1 MIQIYICEDQ
11 EKQLLYF
18 KRIIEKYI
26 TNTHKD
32 AKVVSA
38 RKNPQYTLFDV
49 KKYGESPALFFLD
62 IQLEGYAMD
71 GFQLSKEIK
80 KNMKDSYIVFLT
92 SCEELAYKAFEYELE
107 IVDYIVKQP
116 QDFLADKMSARIERR
131 MNRIFQKI
139 EKSREVDVRP
149 SVKLESGSRM
159 IEIPIEDIVMV
170 QAIKSTHM
178 IDIYTTSQ
186 KIKIKETLKKMFEIL
201 GGDFIYV
208 NKSCIV
214 QNKKIREIDKK
225 NHYALMPGG
234 LKVEVSY
241 REMRNLL
248 RE

>member
-1 MIQIYICEDQ
+1 M
-11 EKQLLYF
+11 
-18 KRIIEKYI
+18 
-26 TNTHKD
+26 
-32 AKVVSA
+32 SA

-49 KKYGESPALFFLD
+49 KKYGESPALLFLD
-62 IQLEGYAMD
+62 IQ
-71 GFQLSKEIK
+71 
-80 KNMKDSYIVFLT
+80 
-92 SCEELAYKAFEYELE
+92 
-107 IVDYIVKQP
+107 
-116 QDFLADKMSARIERR
+116 
-131 MNRIFQKI
+131 
-139 EKSREVDVRP
+139 
-149 SVKLESGSRM
+149 LESGSRM

-186 KIKIKETLKKMFEIL
+186 KIKETLKKMFEIL

>member
-1 MIQIYICEDQ
+1 
-11 EKQLLYF
+11 
-18 KRIIEKYI
+18 
-26 TNTHKD
+26 
-32 AKVVSA
+32 
-38 RKNPQYTLFDV
+38 
-49 KKYGESPALFFLD
+49 
-62 IQLEGYAMD
+62 
-71 GFQLSKEIK
+71 
-80 KNMKDSYIVFLT
+80 MKDSYIVFLT

-214 QNKKIREIDKK
+214 QKKKIREIDKK

-248 RE
+248 RD

>member
-1 MIQIYICEDQ
+1 M
-11 EKQLLYF
+11 
-18 KRIIEKYI
+18 
-26 TNTHKD
+26 
-32 AKVVSA
+32 SA

-49 KKYGESPALFFLD
+49 NKYGESPALLFLD
-62 IQLEGYAMD
+62 IQ
-71 GFQLSKEIK
+71 
-80 KNMKDSYIVFLT
+80 
-92 SCEELAYKAFEYELE
+92 
-107 IVDYIVKQP
+107 
-116 QDFLADKMSARIERR
+116 
-131 MNRIFQKI
+131 
-139 EKSREVDVRP
+139 
-149 SVKLESGSRM
+149 LESGSRM

-178 IDIYTTSQ
+178 IDIYTTS
-186 KIKIKETLKKMFEIL
+186 KKIKETLKKMFEIL

>member
-49 KKYGESPALFFLD
+49 NKYGESPALLFLD
-62 IQLEGYAMD
+62 IQ
-71 GFQLSKEIK
+71 
-80 KNMKDSYIVFLT
+80 
-92 SCEELAYKAFEYELE
+92 
-107 IVDYIVKQP
+107 
-116 QDFLADKMSARIERR
+116 
-131 MNRIFQKI
+131 
-139 EKSREVDVRP
+139 
-149 SVKLESGSRM
+149 LESGSRM

-186 KIKIKETLKKMFEIL
+186 KIKETLKKMFEIL

>member
-1 MIQIYICEDQ
+1 M
-11 EKQLLYF
+11 
-18 KRIIEKYI
+18 
-26 TNTHKD
+26 
-32 AKVVSA
+32 SA

-49 KKYGESPALFFLD
+49 NKYGESPALLFLD
-62 IQLEGYAMD
+62 IQ
-71 GFQLSKEIK
+71 
-80 KNMKDSYIVFLT
+80 
-92 SCEELAYKAFEYELE
+92 
-107 IVDYIVKQP
+107 
-116 QDFLADKMSARIERR
+116 
-131 MNRIFQKI
+131 
-139 EKSREVDVRP
+139 
-149 SVKLESGSRM
+149 LESGSRM

-186 KIKIKETLKKMFEIL
+186 KIKEPLKKMFEIL

>member
-1 MIQIYICEDQ
+1 M
-11 EKQLLYF
+11 
-18 KRIIEKYI
+18 
-26 TNTHKD
+26 
-32 AKVVSA
+32 SA

-49 KKYGESPALFFLD
+49 NKYGESPALLFLD
-62 IQLEGYAMD
+62 IQ
-71 GFQLSKEIK
+71 
-80 KNMKDSYIVFLT
+80 
-92 SCEELAYKAFEYELE
+92 
-107 IVDYIVKQP
+107 
-116 QDFLADKMSARIERR
+116 
-131 MNRIFQKI
+131 
-139 EKSREVDVRP
+139 
-149 SVKLESGSRM
+149 LESGSRM

-170 QAIKSTHM
+170 QVIKSTHM

-186 KIKIKETLKKMFEIL
+186 KIKETLKKMFEIL

>member
-1 MIQIYICEDQ
+1 M
-11 EKQLLYF
+11 
-18 KRIIEKYI
+18 
-26 TNTHKD
+26 
-32 AKVVSA
+32 SA

-49 KKYGESPALFFLD
+49 NKYGESPALLFLD
-62 IQLEGYAMD
+62 IQ
-71 GFQLSKEIK
+71 
-80 KNMKDSYIVFLT
+80 
-92 SCEELAYKAFEYELE
+92 
-107 IVDYIVKQP
+107 
-116 QDFLADKMSARIERR
+116 
-131 MNRIFQKI
+131 
-139 EKSREVDVRP
+139 
-149 SVKLESGSRM
+149 LESGSRM

-186 KIKIKETLKKMFEIL
+186 KIKETLKKMFEIL

-234 LKVEVSY
+234 LKVKVSY

>member
-1 MIQIYICEDQ
+1 M
-11 EKQLLYF
+11 
-18 KRIIEKYI
+18 
-26 TNTHKD
+26 
-32 AKVVSA
+32 SA

-49 KKYGESPALFFLD
+49 NKYGESPALLFLD
-62 IQLEGYAMD
+62 IQ
-71 GFQLSKEIK
+71 
-80 KNMKDSYIVFLT
+80 
-92 SCEELAYKAFEYELE
+92 
-107 IVDYIVKQP
+107 
-116 QDFLADKMSARIERR
+116 
-131 MNRIFQKI
+131 
-139 EKSREVDVRP
+139 
-149 SVKLESGSRM
+149 LESGSRM

-186 KIKIKETLKKMFEIL
+186 KIKETLKKMFEIL

-248 RE
+248 RD

>member
-1 MIQIYICEDQ
+1 M
-11 EKQLLYF
+11 
-18 KRIIEKYI
+18 
-26 TNTHKD
+26 
-32 AKVVSA
+32 SA

-49 KKYGESPALFFLD
+49 NKYGESPALLFLD
-62 IQLEGYAMD
+62 IQ
-71 GFQLSKEIK
+71 
-80 KNMKDSYIVFLT
+80 
-92 SCEELAYKAFEYELE
+92 
-107 IVDYIVKQP
+107 
-116 QDFLADKMSARIERR
+116 
-131 MNRIFQKI
+131 
-139 EKSREVDVRP
+139 
-149 SVKLESGSRM
+149 LESGSRM

-186 KIKIKETLKKMFEIL
+186 KIKETLKKMFEIL
-201 GGDFIYV
+201 GGNFIYV

-214 QNKKIREIDKK
+214 QKKKIREIDKK

>member
-1 MIQIYICEDQ
+1 M
-11 EKQLLYF
+11 
-18 KRIIEKYI
+18 
-26 TNTHKD
+26 
-32 AKVVSA
+32 SA

-49 KKYGESPALFFLD
+49 NKYGESPALLFLD
-62 IQLEGYAMD
+62 IQ
-71 GFQLSKEIK
+71 
-80 KNMKDSYIVFLT
+80 
-92 SCEELAYKAFEYELE
+92 
-107 IVDYIVKQP
+107 
-116 QDFLADKMSARIERR
+116 
-131 MNRIFQKI
+131 
-139 EKSREVDVRP
+139 
-149 SVKLESGSRM
+149 LESGSRM

-186 KIKIKETLKKMFEIL
+186 KIKETLKKMFEIL

-214 QNKKIREIDKK
+214 QNKKIREIDKN

>member
-1 MIQIYICEDQ
+1 M
-11 EKQLLYF
+11 
-18 KRIIEKYI
+18 
-26 TNTHKD
+26 
-32 AKVVSA
+32 SA

-49 KKYGESPALFFLD
+49 NKYGESPALLFLD
-62 IQLEGYAMD
+62 IQ
-71 GFQLSKEIK
+71 
-80 KNMKDSYIVFLT
+80 
-92 SCEELAYKAFEYELE
+92 
-107 IVDYIVKQP
+107 
-116 QDFLADKMSARIERR
+116 
-131 MNRIFQKI
+131 
-139 EKSREVDVRP
+139 
-149 SVKLESGSRM
+149 LESGSRM

-186 KIKIKETLKKMFEIL
+186 KIKETLKKMFEIL

>member
-1 MIQIYICEDQ
+1 M
-11 EKQLLYF
+11 
-18 KRIIEKYI
+18 
-26 TNTHKD
+26 
-32 AKVVSA
+32 SA

-49 KKYGESPALFFLD
+49 NKYGESPALLFLD
-62 IQLEGYAMD
+62 IQ
-71 GFQLSKEIK
+71 
-80 KNMKDSYIVFLT
+80 
-92 SCEELAYKAFEYELE
+92 
-107 IVDYIVKQP
+107 
-116 QDFLADKMSARIERR
+116 
-131 MNRIFQKI
+131 
-139 EKSREVDVRP
+139 
-149 SVKLESGSRM
+149 LESGSRM

-186 KIKIKETLKKMFEIL
+186 KIKETLKKMFEIL

-234 LKVEVSY
+234 LKVEVLY

>member
-1 MIQIYICEDQ
+1 M
-11 EKQLLYF
+11 
-18 KRIIEKYI
+18 
-26 TNTHKD
+26 
-32 AKVVSA
+32 SA

-49 KKYGESPALFFLD
+49 NKYGESPALLFLD
-62 IQLEGYAMD
+62 IQ
-71 GFQLSKEIK
+71 
-80 KNMKDSYIVFLT
+80 
-92 SCEELAYKAFEYELE
+92 
-107 IVDYIVKQP
+107 
-116 QDFLADKMSARIERR
+116 
-131 MNRIFQKI
+131 
-139 EKSREVDVRP
+139 
-149 SVKLESGSRM
+149 LESGSRM

-170 QAIKSTHM
+170 QAIQSTHM

-186 KIKIKETLKKMFEIL
+186 KIKETLKKMFEIL